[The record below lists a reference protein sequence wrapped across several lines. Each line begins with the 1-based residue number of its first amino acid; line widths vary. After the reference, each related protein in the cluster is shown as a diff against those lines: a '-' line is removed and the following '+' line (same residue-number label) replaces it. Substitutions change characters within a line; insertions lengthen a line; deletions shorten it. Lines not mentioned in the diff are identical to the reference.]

1 MISTQPNIAA
11 VHIMDISKSLTHH
24 AQDGLVMV
32 IPGPDAAKEVKA
44 TLEPLEL
51 SDVQTLQFRLIL
63 EPEEL

>member
-1 MISTQPNIAA
+1 
-11 VHIMDISKSLTHH
+11 MDISKSLTHH

-44 TLEPLEL
+44 TLKPSEL
-51 SDVQTLQFRLIL
+51 SDVQTLQFKLVL